1 MLFTREGTEYTGNV
15 SYDDNGKAVRFVK
28 VTCDRCH
35 VINGQRLW
43 VMGTENGRPYSRTGF
58 DCWTCGN
65 TGIRGERKERLFTA
79 VELARVNKAA
89 ATREAKRAAKA
100 AAAAEEAARNA
111 SAEQQ
116 AFLSNNADFIAKL
129 QSLTGDFWTQFCKE
143 FMGRMKAPTERQI
156 ALVEGEVA
164 KRAKNAASDFVGSI
178 GSKVEMTITV
188 ERIIV
193 LQSQFYG
200 TNYITIARDQ
210 HGNVI
215 TYKGLVDL
223 GAVGDTNTI
232 KATIKDHEMYQ
243 GVAQTSIQRPKVVEM
258 A

>member
-1 MLFTREGTEYTGNV
+1 MLFTREGKEFTGNV
-15 SYDDNGKAVRFVK
+15 SYDDNGKAVRFVN

-43 VMGTENGRPYSRTGF
+43 VMGTMNGQPYSLTGF
-58 DCWTCGN
+58 ECWTCGN
-65 TGIRGERKERLFTA
+65 TGIRGERKERLFTE

-89 ATREAKRAAKA
+89 ATREANRAAKA
-100 AAAAEEAARNA
+100 AAAAEESARNA

-116 AFLSNNADFIAKL
+116 AFLSGNADFIAKL
-129 QSLTGDFWTQFCKE
+129 QTLTGDFWTQFCKE

-164 KRAKNAASDFVGSI
+164 KRAKNASSAFVGSI

-210 HGNVI
+210 RGNVI